1 MKNLS
6 LFLLMI
12 IVFVSCKKDKIQDIP
27 LTTINLILSDNP
39 GFFKKTVILF
49 ESNDYLV
56 KTCFETYISEY
67 IFSKI
72 DYANLKTKAISDASN
87 LDTLKMVDYLK
98 YENDSIYILA
108 HYLETGKCLIF
119 DKQSN
124 SVIESIQM
132 RDYAV
137 GGPMQTTGGRRFY
150 VKGKLFLET
159 IDFLS

>member
-12 IVFVSCKKDKIQDIP
+12 IVFVSCKKEKTQDIP

-39 GFFKKTVILF
+39 EYFKKTIILF

-56 KTCFETYISEY
+56 KTSFETYISEY
-67 IFSKI
+67 IFSKSE
-72 DYANLKTKAISDASN
+72 YADFKIKAISDASN
-87 LDTLKMVDYLK
+87 LDTLKMVDYLR
-98 YENDSIYILA
+98 YENDSIPILA

-119 DKQSN
+119 DKKSN
-124 SVIESIQM
+124 SVITSVQM

-150 VKGKLFLET
+150 IKGKLFLET
-159 IDFLS
+159 IDFQS

>member
-12 IVFVSCKKDKIQDIP
+12 IVFVSCKKDKTQDIP

-39 GFFKKTVILF
+39 VSFKKTVILF

-56 KTCFETYISEY
+56 KTSFETYISEY
-67 IFSKI
+67 IFVKSEYADLKI
-72 DYANLKTKAISDASN
+72 KAISDASN
-87 LDTLKMVDYLK
+87 LDTLKMVDYLR

-119 DKQSN
+119 DKKSN
-124 SVIESIQM
+124 SVIKSIQM
-132 RDYAV
+132 TDYAV

-150 VKGKLFLET
+150 IKGKLFLET